1 MFLLAI
7 IGILVV
13 IYFIMYFV
21 SSIMLD
27 KKSYFRANT
36 PIYYAI
42 SPEAKLDGLT
52 DKQMKAVDHI
62 SKYGT
67 SKEADILLL
76 ADVSK
81 SVLNTLLKKGVIEP
95 TTDNRAEKNRLIFS
109 ILSIVLIG
117 ASMVFA
123 NYILLIRF
131 NFRYFGIIFYL
142 SIFGLLVY
150 NIYSKYK
157 NHSVG
162 KKIKVNILTVFGIFG
177 FFFLFIFLG
186 GRPIFFAEDYSE
198 LIEVSNADFVQDI
211 QNVDIEKLPL
221 VDKAYG
227 YKLGSLKLGEYPG
240 IGSEFQAGEY
250 SDIIYQGKQYLVA
263 PLEYR
268 GFFKWLNN
276 RDTGTTGY
284 ILIDKVTAETKL
296 INLRETTGDGLIYT
310 PSAYYSQ
317 DLIRHAYYNGL
328 NKYRLENQFFEI
340 DEDGNPYYVLQYSLP
355 TIFINGGAKIN
366 KIAVVNAITGDVGVY
381 NPGEEPDWVESVY
394 PNSLIFQHLDYWGSL
409 QDGWLNSVFGQRGV
423 LQTSDG
429 TRVIMNDGEL
439 YYFTGLTSAGNDES
453 TIGFIYAGMK
463 TNETKLFSFP
473 GATEEAAMNKV
484 LTLIPQNNI
493 STTFPVPI
501 NVNGIPTY
509 FILIK
514 GNDGRILRYV
524 YVSVQDLELY
534 SIAENQTG
542 AYSGYLSRLDEE
554 FGQSFAT
561 EISGVITEITSYV
574 SGGNTIYWVQLNNDE
589 SYKINVSQ
597 FTDAEMAYFI
607 SLDVGDS
614 ITFNVLN
621 YTVIRI
627 IIE

>member
-7 IGILVV
+7 IGILVI

-27 KKSYFRANT
+27 KKSNYRANK

-52 DKQMKAVDHI
+52 EKQQRVVDYI
-62 SKYGT
+62 TNYGS
-67 SKEADILLL
+67 SKESDIVILV
-76 ADVSK
+76 DVSK
-81 SVLNTLLKKGVIEP
+81 SVLHALLKKGIIE
-95 TTDNRAEKNRLIFS
+95 TTTKFKSDNNRLIFA
-109 ILSIVLIG
+109 ILSILLIG
-117 ASMVFA
+117 VSMIFA

-131 NFRYFGIIFYL
+131 NLRYFGIIFYL
-142 SIFGLLVY
+142 TLFGLFVY

-157 NHSVG
+157 NHSVER
-162 KKIKVNILTVFGIFG
+162 KIKVNILTFLGVLG

-186 GRPIFFAEDYSE
+186 GRPIFFAEDYSN
-198 LIEVSNADFVQDI
+198 LIEVSDADFVQDI
-211 QNVDIEKLPL
+211 QSVDIEKLPL

-276 RDTGTTGY
+276 RKVGTPGY

-317 DLIRHAYYNGL
+317 DLIRHAYYSGL

-340 DEDGNPYYVLQYSLP
+340 DEDGNPFYVLQYSLP
-355 TIFINGGAKIN
+355 TIFVNGGAKIH
-366 KIAVVNAITGDVGVY
+366 KIAVVNAVTGEVGVY
-381 NPGEEPDWVESVY
+381 SPGEEPDWVESVY
-394 PNSLIFQHLDYWGSL
+394 PNSPIFQHLDYWGSL

-463 TNETKLFSFP
+463 TNETKLFNFP

-501 NVNGIPTY
+501 NVDGIPTY

-524 YVSVQDLELY
+524 YVSVQDLELF
-534 SIAENQTG
+534 SIAENQAG

-561 EISGVITEITSYV
+561 EVSGVITEITSYV
-574 SGGNTIYWVQLNNDE
+574 SGGNTIYWIQLDNDE
-589 SYKINVSQ
+589 RFKINVSQ
-597 FTDAEMAYFI
+597 FTDAEMEYFI
-607 SLDVGDS
+607 SLDIGDS